1 MPASKVAISIDSVL
15 LAEVDGLVE
24 REEFASR
31 SQAIQ
36 TAVREKLARM
46 RRSRLA
52 EECAKLD
59 PSMEKDH
66 DCGPQGDRACA
77 VSAVINPGGVW
88 PCSKA
93 VTFSSVCSEIAR
105 IAVSVK

>member
-36 TAVREKLARM
+36 AAVREKLARM

-59 PSMEKDH
+59 PSFEKAMAEEGMSRKLAKSH
-66 DCGPQGDRACA
+66 PK
-77 VSAVINPGGVW
+77 N
-88 PCSKA
+88 
-93 VTFSSVCSEIAR
+93 
-105 IAVSVK
+105 